1 MDVVPGYFQ
10 RIIEEKIEPK
20 EILNCLIPCLLVV
33 FAWQL
38 EIFKTTLDML
48 KRVSNIVE
56 LWVIK
61 FVSLN
66 IFFHV
71 VVKSYES

>member
-1 MDVVPGYFQ
+1 MNLVPGYFQ
-10 RIIEEKIEPK
+10 RIIEEKIEPQ
-20 EILNCLIPCLLVV
+20 EILSCLIPCLLVV

-38 EIFKTTLDML
+38 EIFKTALDML

>member
-1 MDVVPGYFQ
+1 MNVVPGYFH

-20 EILNCLIPCLLVV
+20 EILSCFIPRLLVV
-33 FAWQL
+33 FTWQL
-38 EIFKTTLDML
+38 EIFKTALDML
-48 KRVSNIVE
+48 KRVSNIVD

-71 VVKSYES
+71 IVKSYES

>member
-1 MDVVPGYFQ
+1 MNVVPGYFH
-10 RIIEEKIEPK
+10 RIIIEEKIEPK
-20 EILNCLIPCLLVV
+20 EILSCLIPRLLVV
-33 FAWQL
+33 FTWQL
-38 EIFKTTLDML
+38 EIFKTALDML

-66 IFFHV
+66 IFFHAI
-71 VVKSYES
+71 VKSYD

>member
-1 MDVVPGYFQ
+1 MNLVPGYFQ
-10 RIIEEKIEPK
+10 RIIEEKIEPQ
-20 EILNCLIPCLLVV
+20 EILSCLIPCLLVV
-33 FAWQL
+33 LAWQL
-38 EIFKTTLDML
+38 EIFETALDML